1 MVQNYQDAMAICRS
15 YGPPDMFI
23 TFTYNPKWPEIADAL
38 TFVLGQRPNARPN
51 IVSRVFKLKVDS
63 LFLG

>member
-23 TFTYNPKWPEIADAL
+23 TFTCNPKWQDIADAL
-38 TFVLGQRPNARPN
+38 TFVLGQRPDARPD
-51 IVSRVFKLKVDS
+51 IVESS
-63 LFLG
+63 S